1 MAAELKILRS
11 PSGNEAYMQG
21 LDKMKIVET
30 YGEKIVSEWRRSYV
44 VAPPKVFKDDS
55 RHPINDRRYRDVD
68 PALLPD
74 TENLGDVLKR
84 VKSLYEME
92 IKDQLKEGKR
102 LLIVCHGS
110 PIRAWT
116 NILMNIV

>member
-1 MAAELKILRS
+1 
-11 PSGNEAYMQG
+11 
-21 LDKMKIVET
+21 MKIVET
-30 YGEKIVSEWRRSYV
+30 YGEKMVSEWRRSYV
-44 VAPPKVFKDDS
+44 IAPPKVFHDDP

-74 TENLGDVLKR
+74 TESLGDVLVR

-92 IKDQLKEGKR
+92 IKNRLKEGKR

-116 NILMNIV
+116 NILMNTL